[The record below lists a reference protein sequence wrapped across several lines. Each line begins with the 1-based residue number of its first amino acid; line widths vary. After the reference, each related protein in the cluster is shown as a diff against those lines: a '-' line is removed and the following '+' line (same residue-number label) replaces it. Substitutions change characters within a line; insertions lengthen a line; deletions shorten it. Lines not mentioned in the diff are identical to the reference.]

1 MLPRTARPLLPLLL
15 TLACASACGNASP
28 VATADA
34 SPVATADASPV
45 ATATPATTTPS
56 SPAVTAGP
64 TTAPAAT
71 TSATTSAPP
80 VRSGTPVATGS
91 TGAGAAS
98 PTAWATPTDSA
109 ADQALSDLARERGA
123 DVVSL
128 DPATPDQPALAA
140 LVTDEGTG
148 ATLELL
154 HWERSG
160 WVADATLP
168 LPEPVL
174 ADREGGAVQWRHL
187 TQDLWSDVVVYL
199 QGGTLHSGVDAV
211 VASHYGGR
219 WSLVPRE
226 GVEEGEG
233 SPVLL
238 GNPLFDDGA
247 VFVTRASAGGEVVL
261 RYWRFDTT
269 TGAWGQQPGPSAD

>member
-1 MLPRTARPLLPLLL
+1 MLTRTTRSLLPLLL
-15 TLACASACGNASP
+15 AVAGAAGCG
-28 VATADA
+28 
-34 SPVATADASPV
+34 
-45 ATATPATTTPS
+45 
-56 SPAVTAGP
+56 GG
-64 TTAPAAT
+64 TAPAAT
-71 TSATTSAPP
+71 AEPAGSTTTSP
-80 VRSGTPVATGS
+80 TT
-91 TGAGAAS
+91 S
-98 PTAWATPTDSA
+98 PTTYATPTDSA
-109 ADQALSDLARERGA
+109 ADQALSDLAGARGA

-140 LVTDEGTG
+140 LVTDEGTA

-160 WVADATLP
+160 WVADATLD

-174 ADREGGAVQWRHL
+174 AEHEGGAVQWRHL
-187 TQDLWSDVVVYL
+187 TQDLWSDVVVHL

-211 VASHYGGR
+211 VASHYGGE

-247 VFVTRASAGGEVVL
+247 VFVTRASAGGEVVAQ
-261 RYWRFDTT
+261 YWRFDTT
-269 TGAWGQQPGPSAD
+269 TGAWGEQPGPSVG

>member
-1 MLPRTARPLLPLLL
+1 MLTRTTRPLLPLLL
-15 TLACASACGNASP
+15 VVAGVAACGDGTAP
-28 VATADA
+28 VSTAGA
-34 SPVATADASPV
+34 L
-45 ATATPATTTPS
+45 TATSS
-56 SPAVTAGP
+56 SPAASTAPP
-64 TTAPAAT
+64 TTPAAAAPSAAPAQTGAPAPAG
-71 TSATTSAPP
+71 SATAPP
-80 VRSGTPVATGS
+80 TTY
-91 TGAGAAS
+91 
-98 PTAWATPTDSA
+98 ATPTDSA
-109 ADQALSDLARERGA
+109 ADQALSDLARARGA

-160 WVADATLP
+160 WAADATLA

-187 TQDLWSDVVVYL
+187 TQDLWSDVVVHL

-211 VASHYGGR
+211 VASHYGGE

-247 VFVTRASAGGEVVL
+247 VFVTRASAGDEVVL
-261 RYWRFDTT
+261 QYWRFDTT
-269 TGAWGQQPGPSAD
+269 TGAWGEQPGPAAG